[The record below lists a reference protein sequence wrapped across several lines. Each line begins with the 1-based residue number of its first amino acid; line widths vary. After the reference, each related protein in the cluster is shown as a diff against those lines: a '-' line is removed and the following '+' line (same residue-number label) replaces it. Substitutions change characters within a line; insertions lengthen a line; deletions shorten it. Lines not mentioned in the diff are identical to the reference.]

1 MLTHHRLPVSI
12 SLSAVDSNFLSTVE
26 TAATVYQKDKE
37 RFHILLSASTLP
49 NWEPTPDPPE
59 PVDLQV
65 AMADTE
71 PSPRLLWLEVSP
83 YRLVMTM
90 QGGGKLSYR
99 HFWERGVY
107 GVSRY
112 WLQSDDLKGYE
123 SFRLRNYTRNLF
135 IKGHPLPSHLRL
147 DYEMWTESMCLGQY
161 VLNLEIE
168 H

>member
-1 MLTHHRLPVSI
+1 MLTHHRLPVSL
-12 SLSAVDSNFLSTVE
+12 SLSAVDSNFLSSVE

-37 RFHILLSASTLP
+37 RFHLLLSASTLP
-49 NWEPTPDPPE
+49 AWEPTPDPLE
-59 PVDLQV
+59 
-65 AMADTE
+65 E
-71 PSPRLLWLEVSP
+71 NSSESSPRLLWLELSP

-99 HFWERGVY
+99 HFWEWGVY

-112 WLQSDDLKGYE
+112 WLQNDEMRGYE

-135 IKGHPLPSHLRL
+135 LKGHPLPSHLRL
-147 DYEMWTESMCLGQY
+147 EYELWTETLCLGKY